1 MGGGL
6 IQLVALGAQDVYLT
20 GNPQMTFFK
29 VIYKKHTNFAK
40 ECINQPLD
48 GGNVGRKSCI
58 LSRNADLIQEIYLK
72 SKIKLTTG
80 QVGTTTTSYVSPELL
95 DGTSLISDVELQ
107 IGGQRIDK
115 HYHQWL
121 DMYNELFEKNHN
133 TRVTMCSL
141 KKTTTI
147 NNEGFIYIPLRF
159 WFNKN
164 PGLALP
170 LISLQYH
177 DVSIILNLDNK
188 LLRATVTKVEGV
200 GGTPV
205 TYTDHAIACG
215 DTLTTNTIKAE
226 VSDSVLMVNYIYLD
240 TNERRA
246 FAQTDHEYL
255 IEQVQF
261 TGVENKSKFLLTFNH
276 PIKALYWNIYTS
288 SGDLSLTP
296 ATMPV
301 SEIGL
306 KLNGHDRF
314 SNQAFDYF
322 HLVQPYEC
330 NLGNGWSM
338 DNKTRKWSYEIV
350 NANKRNNL
358 SLYSFALNPREHQPS
373 GTCNFSRIDR
383 AEITFSGFDSVNDTI
398 YMFAV
403 NYNIFKVVSGMGGLT
418 YSN

>member
-48 GGNVGRKSCI
+48 GGNIGRKSCI

-72 SKIKLTTG
+72 SKIKLTA
-80 QVGTTTTSYVSPELL
+80 QEVSSNIFYDYAPALL
-95 DGTSLISDVELQ
+95 DGSCLISDVELQ

-133 TRVTMCSL
+133 TRVSMCSL
-141 KKTTTI
+141 KKDTSRQT
-147 NNEGFIYIPLRF
+147 NEGFIYIPLRF

-188 LLRATVTKVEGV
+188 LLRATIDQIDNST
-200 GGTPV
+200 GTAV
-205 TYTDHAIACG
+205 NKYDLARKCG
-215 DTLTTNTIKAE
+215 DTITSDTIKAE

-261 TGVENKSKFLLTFNH
+261 TGEENKSKFLLTFNH
-276 PIKALYWNIYTS
+276 PVKALYWNIYTNTES
-288 SGDLSLTP
+288 NSP
-296 ATMPV
+296 AVMPV

-350 NANKRNNL
+350 NANKQNNL
-358 SLYSFALNPREHQPS
+358 SLYSFALNPSEHQPS

-383 AEITFSGFDSVNDTI
+383 AEITFTGFDTVNDTI

-403 NYNIFKVVSGMGGLT
+403 NYNVFKIVSGMGGLT

>member
-1 MGGGL
+1 MRDLYIYHYDFGL
-6 IQLVALGAQDVYLT
+6 I
-20 GNPQMTFFK
+20 
-29 VIYKKHTNFAK
+29 
-40 ECINQPLD
+40 
-48 GGNVGRKSCI
+48 
-58 LSRNADLIQEIYLK
+58 
-72 SKIKLTTG
+72 
-80 QVGTTTTSYVSPELL
+80 
-95 DGTSLISDVELQ
+95 
-107 IGGQRIDK
+107 
-115 HYHQWL
+115 
-121 DMYNELFEKNHN
+121 
-133 TRVTMCSL
+133 
-141 KKTTTI
+141 
-147 NNEGFIYIPLRF
+147 
-159 WFNKN
+159 KN

-188 LLRATVTKVEGV
+188 LLRATIDKIDNST
-200 GGTPV
+200 GTAV
-205 TYTDHAIACG
+205 NRYISEKCG
-215 DTLTTNTIKAE
+215 DTITSDTIKAE

-276 PIKALYWNIYTS
+276 PVKALYWNIYTNTES
-288 SGDLSLTP
+288 NSP
-296 ATMPV
+296 AVMPV

-350 NANKRNNL
+350 NANKQNNL
-358 SLYSFALNPREHQPS
+358 SLYSFALNPSEHQPS

-383 AEITFSGFDSVNDTI
+383 AE
-398 YMFAV
+398 
-403 NYNIFKVVSGMGGLT
+403 
-418 YSN
+418 